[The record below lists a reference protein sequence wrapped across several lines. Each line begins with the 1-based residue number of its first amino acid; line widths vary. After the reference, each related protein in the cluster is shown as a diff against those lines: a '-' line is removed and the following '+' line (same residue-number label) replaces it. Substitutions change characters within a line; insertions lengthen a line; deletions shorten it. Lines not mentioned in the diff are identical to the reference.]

1 MVPELLGI
9 VIGVIAGIV
18 PGIHPNTFASLMLGF
33 SFIFSQ
39 YFSNYEIAILL
50 FVASIVYSVVNIIPA
65 VFVGIPDED
74 TSLAVFPGH
83 RLVLDGQGFN
93 AISLSVISSFIS
105 SAISIPLYYLLLMFP
120 TYIESVGDLTKIVL
134 ILVIAYLIYLER
146 EPFGGSL
153 ASWKKRFYSLLIII
167 SSGFLGYISL
177 QYYDSSEISVLFP
190 LLSGL
195 FAFPTLIASVESEK
209 IPEQKFIIEFPRI
222 GNILR
227 GVLAGLFV
235 SLFPGI
241 SSGVATALSVR
252 RNDSERDYISSI
264 SSANTA
270 NTLLNFAV
278 LVSTGRVRSGIA
290 EAFSR
295 LTDPTGFALL
305 PFIGISAA
313 FVALG
318 LTFLISLPITRLFN
332 YISPSKISKAILIF
346 LVASVYFTNGFSGLA
361 IFAAASSIGTATL
374 FLRVRRIS
382 CMGVIILPTLF
393 R

>member
-1 MVPELLGI
+1 MVPELLG
-9 VIGVIAGIV
+9 VAIGVIAGIV

-33 SFIFSQ
+33 SFVFSQ
-39 YFSNYEIAILL
+39 YLSNYEIALTL

-65 VFVGIPDED
+65 VFVGVPDED

-93 AISLSVISSFIS
+93 AVSISAISSFL
-105 SAISIPLYYLLLMFP
+105 SAVLSVPFYYLLLTFP
-120 TYIESVGDLTKIVL
+120 FEPSENLTKIVL
-134 ILVIAYLIYLER
+134 ILVVFYIISLER
-146 EPFGGSL
+146 DPFGGSL
-153 ASWKKRFYSLLIII
+153 SSWKKRFYSLLVVI
-167 SSGFLGYISL
+167 SSGFLGYVSL
-177 QYYDSSEISVLFP
+177 QYDSREISVLFP

-195 FAFPTLIASVESEK
+195 FAFPTLIAGVESEE
-209 IPEQKFIIEFPRI
+209 IPKQEFEIEFPRI

-227 GVLAGLFV
+227 GVFAGLFV

-252 RNDSERDYISSI
+252 GNDEKDYISSV

-290 EAFSR
+290 EAFSK
-295 LTDPTGFALL
+295 LTDPTNFALL
-305 PFIGISAA
+305 PFIGVSSA

-318 LTFLISLPITRLFN
+318 LTLLISIPIARLLDRVN
-332 YISPSKISKAILIF
+332 PSKMSKAILVF
-346 LVASVYFTNGFSGLA
+346 LTVSVFLTNGFSGLA
-361 IFAAASSIGTATL
+361 IFAAASSIGASTL

-382 CMGVIILPTLF
+382 CMGAIILPTLL